1 MYEER
6 ALARLHLKDKVGA
19 LADFRQCLL
28 VTGNSSAPL
37 ATSPRICASSPL
49 HPDSPYGKIIDGIVK
64 SEEGRDDLAIAKLSE
79 VIDGCSLEEAGS
91 VLLANAYFE
100 VRRPHFLLR

>member
-1 MYEER
+1 MPPR
-6 ALARLHLKDKVGA
+6 HRQLQCATRDFAAHLCFLTLA
-19 LADFRQCLL
+19 
-28 VTGNSSAPL
+28 
-37 ATSPRICASSPL
+37 

>member
-1 MYEER
+1 MRVQRSHHCGPFVHAET
-6 ALARLHLKDKVGA
+6 A
-19 LADFRQCLL
+19 
-28 VTGNSSAPL
+28 
-37 ATSPRICASSPL
+37 
-49 HPDSPYGKIIDGIVK
+49 SPYGKIIGGIVK

-100 VRRPHFLLR
+100 VRWHISLVFAPALLQ

>member
-1 MYEER
+1 MPR
-6 ALARLHLKDKVGA
+6 RHRQFKCATVAHLCFLTLA
-19 LADFRQCLL
+19 
-28 VTGNSSAPL
+28 P
-37 ATSPRICASSPL
+37 
-49 HPDSPYGKIIDGIVK
+49 PDSPYGKIIDGIVK

-100 VRRPHFLLR
+100 VRPRTSPVLESVCYQRVHNAPPQRGELP